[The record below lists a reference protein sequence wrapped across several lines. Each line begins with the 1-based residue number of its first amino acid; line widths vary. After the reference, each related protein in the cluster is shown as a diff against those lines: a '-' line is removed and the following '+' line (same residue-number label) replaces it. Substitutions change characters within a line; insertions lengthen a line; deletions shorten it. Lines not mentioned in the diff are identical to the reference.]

1 MCSLFCTSTRLRTPA
16 LYDNLL
22 QVIIRRMQL
31 TFLILSLQLAH
42 IVCAGESLR
51 HSENAGLRRRQSSSS
66 LQAGQVQEE
75 GVVRVSRKRARLS
88 PGLDERDVEED
99 DNRAESEDQIESRRG
114 VRKGVRKTAKKEDG
128 RGLLK
133 QQILGRP
140 GIAEPVQISKVS
152 HLERFFT

>member
-1 MCSLFCTSTRLRTPA
+1 
-16 LYDNLL
+16 
-22 QVIIRRMQL
+22 MQL
-31 TFLILSLQLAH
+31 YLLILSLQLAH

-75 GVVRVSRKRARLS
+75 GVVRVSRKRARIS
-88 PGLDERDVEED
+88 SGLEED

-152 HLERFFT
+152 HLESFLN